1 MKNKFFF
8 LSLIFVSFVTFG
20 CKFFNDTIDVINE
33 DYNSKITSV
42 VFDKTTLNI
51 NVNESDY
58 LKLSLEPSSYQGKVN
73 VSWEYDSEFI
83 SVKSDNFGAVITG
96 LKAGSTYIKAKC
108 NGIVATCLLSIISTG
123 DDVAE
128 NPYIYS
134 NYSVVELKPND
145 STTINASLYG
155 GSIADMEMFEWTI
168 ADSSIATISYS
179 RNNCV
184 IQALKPG
191 STQITVSHPN
201 SEYPYTFV
209 LYVFTDAMK
218 ETYITTDYNVLT
230 LNKNEITS
238 KTISVDLVNPLNA
251 AYKNGFTW
259 NYADEQ
265 SKEIIQVNAN
275 LNNAEIVPLK
285 NGIAKITVS
294 HENSKYPLDIIV
306 RVNTIVKNTYVGL
319 SESNLVI
326 LGSDTTH
333 TVYASVENYDGYA
346 DPDKFIWEVPEN
358 ASEYMEFYS
367 SGNSFSVVGKKNGT
381 VKVKVGHELS
391 ETTRS
396 LLIILQEQI
405 GSAKDASMYITTDQN
420 YVQTKVGYE
429 PTTINIRLVGGI
441 EGEDN
446 VGDETTNFTWW
457 IDGGANNGIAE
468 IQAVT
473 GVVNNLSSRSAVSSG
488 NSASGQLIINPL
500 KEGELK
506 IVVSHP
512 RCLYDAEIKVKVFA
526 ESVLVNPVTITTEE
540 SLIRL
545 LNGESKTVTARLRN
559 HNEGE
564 ENNIQWTSS
573 NISTVSVNPSLGETV
588 EINACGTGSSQTY
601 VTAHL
606 DGALSDKKILVL
618 AADTEEELE
627 AMKGIYADST
637 YLRISANETKAL
649 SIESFG
655 LSSTDKISWSTS
667 NSSIAIVSADS
678 SSTNYTQANVTGI
691 NEGNC
696 TITASVPGSES
707 VVFDVT
713 VLKEGDSSEIFDE
726 NAGYLTTNLN
736 AIVVE
741 GVDEQ
746 ANLSVTGVNITAA
759 DMELYTNWSM
769 EDIEAVE
776 GEGVFDL
783 AGSPGSSVTLTAN
796 KPGKTKIKVSN
807 KFAENSLSIN
817 AKCGELYEWT
827 DDYIVYITTENDVV
841 NIINGSTTTIG
852 CALVN
857 TTSIGSF
864 SWEVT
869 QGNEIIEIVG
879 LASGTCNIST
889 KQAGQAIITVSNT
902 LAGEITKEILVNVAN
917 SEEELKGYKYLTTEQ
932 NVVTVGEQSN
942 TSVTVE
948 IKNAESNIISGFS
961 WRSTNSSVC
970 DVVGSGNV
978 AVIYGKSIGTAKVI
992 VENYENCDYP
1002 LEIIVNVVDPVAA
1015 SQDPY
1020 ITCNSIV
1027 TCTVGGD
1034 VATIAAELIGGTDAD
1049 NTGFS
1054 WSIVNKDI
1062 ATLYASNDSAQIKAL
1077 KEGVTQVI
1085 ISHPKAS
1092 VERSVL
1098 VICEPKVTT
1107 NCYID
1112 ITESI
1117 IKMSPSDESRTINAT
1132 LVNGEADDVYDFKW
1146 WADSYE
1152 KINMN
1157 YSGGSCLIEPLSS
1170 GVVNLH
1176 CSHPKAANQK
1186 DIVLYISNYSD
1197 FAFSQK
1203 YVELETGTDMFLN
1216 MEVPATGVDCEVSYK
1231 SSDPS
1236 VCTVFGNTSVCTLHP
1251 GTVPSGLNSTTCTI
1265 TATLQTKGGVKQAEA
1280 ELLVSVTRKDE
1291 TKPYIALTGGESTI
1305 ITLNKG
1311 AKRNLSAALFGTGIT
1326 DTNFADLEWEI
1337 NGEDKIIDFT
1347 SSKTTGKDI
1356 QIEALNSGKTTIT
1369 ITHREAKNPLTLYVI
1384 VAGVSEPTVS
1394 LNYTELPI
1402 YIGEDTQTLTATV
1415 QNAPDNYELEWYA
1428 VNDIESN
1435 VEQDF
1440 FTFTFKGNK
1449 ASIYAKKPGEATVYC
1464 QLKNEPSIISSCKV
1478 KILEPEKIEF
1488 FVYDYED
1495 NYGNGYDNRN
1505 KLYIN
1510 SLNIFPGENKILHYE
1525 TVPKNDKLK
1534 GELYRS
1540 DNSYFNLNHLGYV
1553 SSIKDPTTGE
1563 VYSYPEGVGTVI
1575 VSGTTKEGTAILQA
1589 TTVNNQIDSLS
1600 ITNSYGYLFTINK
1613 SIISSTPKEV
1623 KNNESILY
1631 VDYQIRPACSKIY
1644 VSDLTTG
1651 EYKSVNLDMEEGSY
1665 SSTYIDNTSKV
1676 WVIDSHQSIDS
1687 ATGIASGILKFK
1699 INGEVN
1705 ADISLEAVNENVIS
1719 SGNSS
1724 PEPDKFAVQKLDI
1737 QVYYAKH
1744 TFIPTVKKIVPY
1756 ANNSVYPATEQ
1767 NGQSF
1772 FDGKTNTFFLGDGE
1786 FISGIMNVDEKNQPY
1801 SNVIIESVEF
1811 VKDTSSSVKDNLTGD
1826 GKTQAQRVSG
1836 KTANNQALSSTFVL
1850 QHDMDYCGIIKYKTA
1865 NGTGTKD
1872 AYFYRLK
1879 NASDAA
1885 AENLNDTI
1893 KASPFVG
1900 NLVVN
1905 YFSVATGKTAQ
1916 YKFPVYVR
1924 VRNNPCTQNSYYNY

>member
-73 VSWEYDSEFI
+73 VAWEYDSEFI

-488 NSASGQLIINPL
+488 NSAFGQLIINPL

-637 YLRISANETKAL
+637 YLRISANETKVL

-783 AGSPGSSVTLTAN
+783 AGSPGSNVTLTAN

-807 KFAENSLSIN
+807 KFAENSLTIN

-869 QGNEIIEIVG
+869 QGNDIIDIVG

-889 KQAGQAIITVSNT
+889 EQAGQAIITVSNT

-948 IKNAESNIISGFS
+948 IKNAESNIISGYS

-1176 CSHPKAANQK
+1176 CSHPKAANRK

-1216 MEVPATGVDCEVSYK
+1216 MEVPATGVDCDVAYK
-1231 SSDPS
+1231 SSNPS
-1236 VCTVFGNTSVCTLHP
+1236 LCSVWGNSSVCTLQP
-1251 GTVPSGLNSTTCTI
+1251 GTVGEGKNSDSCTI
-1265 TATLQTKGGVKQAEA
+1265 TAILQTKGGVKQAEA
-1280 ELLVSVTRKDE
+1280 ELLVSVTKKDE

-1326 DTNFADLEWEI
+1326 DTNFADLEWKI

-1356 QIEALNSGKTTIT
+1356 QIEALNAGKTTIT

-1415 QNAPDNYELEWYA
+1415 QNDTGEELQWSII
-1428 VNDIESN
+1428 NDIEPGT
-1435 VEQDF
+1435 EQEF
-1440 FTFTFKGNK
+1440 FTFTSKGNK
-1449 ASIYAKKPGEATVYC
+1449 ASIYAKEPGEATIYC
-1464 QLKNEPSIISSCKV
+1464 TIPSNGSTASCKV

-1553 SSIKDPTTGE
+1553 SSIQDPTTGE

-1644 VSDLTTG
+1644 ISDLTTG

-1687 ATGIASGILKFK
+1687 ATGIASGTLKFK

-1772 FDGKTNTFFLGDGE
+1772 FDEKTNTFFLGDGE

-1801 SNVIIESVEF
+1801 SNVIIESVKF
-1811 VKDTSSSVKDNLTGD
+1811 VKDNSSSVKDNLTGD
-1826 GKTQAQRVSG
+1826 GQTQAQRVTG
-1836 KTANNQALSSTFVL
+1836 ETADNQTLSSTFVL
-1850 QHDMDYCGIIKYKTA
+1850 QHNMDYCGTIKYKTA

>member
-1 MKNKFFF
+1 MKKKIRFFT
-8 LSLIFVSFVTFG
+8 LLITSLLVIG
-20 CKFFNDTIDVINE
+20 CKFFGDVTDTITENYD
-33 DYNSKITSV
+33 SKITSV
-42 VFDKTTLNI
+42 TFDKSTLNI
-51 NVNESDY
+51 NVSDSDY
-58 LKLSLEPSSYQGKVN
+58 IKLTLNPSANQGKCN
-73 VSWEYDSEFI
+73 VSWEYDKEYLSI
-83 SVKSDNFGAVITG
+83 KQDNFGAVITG

-108 NGIVATCLLSIISTG
+108 NGIIATCLITVISNG
-123 DDVAE
+123 EYVEE

-145 STTINASLYG
+145 TTTINASLYG
-155 GSIADMEMFEWTI
+155 GSVADMEMFEWSI
-168 ADSSIATISYS
+168 ADSEIATISYS

-191 STQITVSHPN
+191 STQITCSHPN
-201 SEYPYTFV
+201 SEYDYTFV
-209 LYVFTDAMK
+209 LFVYTDLLN
-218 ETYITTDYNVLT
+218 ETYITTNYNVFT
-230 LNKNEITS
+230 INKNETDS
-238 KTISVDLVNPLNA
+238 KTISVDLINPLSA
-251 AYKNGFTW
+251 SYKNDFTW

-275 LNNAEIVPLK
+275 LNEAQIIPLK
-285 NGIAKITVS
+285 NGIAKLKVS
-294 HENSKYPLDIIV
+294 HINAKYDLEIIV
-306 RVNTIVKNTYVGL
+306 RVNTIVKNTYIGL
-319 SESNLVI
+319 SQSNLIIV
-326 LGSDTTH
+326 GSDTTH
-333 TVYASVENYDGYA
+333 TVYATVENYDGYV
-346 DPDKFIWEVPEN
+346 DPEKFVFEVPDN
-358 ASEYMEFYS
+358 ANDYVDFYS
-367 SGNSFSVVGKKNGT
+367 SGNSFSVVGKKNGSI
-381 VKVKVGHELS
+381 KVKVSHELS
-391 ETTRS
+391 ELSRN
-396 LLIILQEQI
+396 LLIVLQEQI
-405 GSAKDASMYITTDQN
+405 GSAIDSSMYITTDQN
-420 YVQTKVGYE
+420 YVQTKVGAE

-441 EGEDN
+441 DGEDN
-446 VGDETTNFTWW
+446 IGDENTNFTWW
-457 IDGGANNGIAE
+457 IDGGNNNGIAE

-473 GVVNNLSSRSAVSSG
+473 GVVKDLSARSAISSG
-488 NSASGQLIINPL
+488 NSASGQLVINPI
-500 KEGELK
+500 KAGELK
-506 IVVSHP
+506 IIVSHP
-512 RCLYDAEIKVKVFA
+512 RCLYDAEIKLKVYS
-526 ESVLVNPVTITTEE
+526 ESVLVNPVTITTED
-540 SLIRL
+540 SLIKL
-545 LNGESKTVTARLRN
+545 INGESKTISARLRN

-564 ENNIQWTSS
+564 ENNILWTSS
-573 NISTVSVNPSLGETV
+573 NESNISVSPTTGQTTQ
-588 EINACGTGSSQTY
+588 ITACGTGSSQTY

-618 AADTEEELE
+618 AANSQEDLD

-637 YLRISANETKAL
+637 YLRIAANETK
-649 SIESFG
+649 SINVESFG
-655 LSSTDKISWSTS
+655 LSNTDKISWTTS
-667 NSSIAIVSADS
+667 NSSIAIVSGDS
-678 SSTNYTQANVTGI
+678 SSENTCSATVTGI
-691 NEGNC
+691 SEGNC
-696 TITASVPGSES
+696 SITASIEDAES

-713 VLKEGDSSEIFDE
+713 VLKEGESSEIFDE

-736 AIVVE
+736 AVVLE
-741 GVDEQ
+741 SVDEQ
-746 ANLSVTGVNITAA
+746 ANLSVSGVNIETS
-759 DMELYTNWSM
+759 DMELYTNWTM
-769 EDIEAVE
+769 EDINPVP
-776 GEGVFDL
+776 GENVFEL
-783 AGSPGSSVTLTAN
+783 IGSPSSSVTLTAL
-796 KPGKTKIKVSN
+796 KPGKSKIKVSN
-807 KFAENSLSIN
+807 KFSENSLTIN

-841 NIINGSTTTIG
+841 NIINGASTTIG

-857 TTSIGSF
+857 TTSVGSF

-869 QGNEIIEIVG
+869 QGSENIEIVG
-879 LASGTCNIST
+879 LASGTCNIT
-889 KQAGQAIITVSNT
+889 AKQAGQSIITVSNS

-917 SEEELKGYKYLTTEQ
+917 SEEELKGFKFLTTEQ

-942 TSVTVE
+942 TSVTVN
-948 IKNAESNIISGFS
+948 IQNAETNIVSGYY
-961 WRSTNSSVC
+961 WRSSNPSVC

-978 AVIYGKSIGTAKVI
+978 AVIYGKSIGSAKVI

-1034 VATIAAELIGGTDAD
+1034 VATIAAELIGGTEVD

-1054 WSIVNKDI
+1054 WSIVDNSV
-1062 ATLYASNDSAQIKAL
+1062 ATLYASNDTAQIKAI

-1092 VERSVL
+1092 VNRSVL
-1098 VICEPKVTT
+1098 IICEPKVTT

-1117 IKMSPSDESRTINAT
+1117 IKMSPSDEARTITAN
-1132 LVNGEADDVYDFKW
+1132 LINGEADDSYDFKW

-1157 YSGGSCLIEPLSS
+1157 YTGGSCLVEPLSS

-1186 DIVLYISNYSD
+1186 DIVLYISQYSD

-1203 YVELETGTDMFLN
+1203 YVELETGTNMFLN
-1216 MEVPATGVDCEVSYK
+1216 MEVPATGVDCDVAYK
-1231 SSDPS
+1231 SSNPS
-1236 VCTVFGNTSVCTLHP
+1236 LCSVWGNSSVCTLQP
-1251 GTVPSGLNSTTCTI
+1251 GTVEDGKESDSCTI
-1265 TATLQTKGGVKQAEA
+1265 TAILQTKGGVKQAEA
-1280 ELLVSVTRKDE
+1280 ELLVSVTKKDE

-1326 DTNFADLEWEI
+1326 DTNFADLEWKI

-1356 QIEALNSGKTTIT
+1356 QIEALKAGKTTIT

-1415 QNAPDNYELEWYA
+1415 QNDTREELQWSIT
-1428 VNDIESN
+1428 NDIEPGT
-1435 VEQDF
+1435 EQEF
-1440 FTFTFKGNK
+1440 FTFTSKGNK
-1449 ASIYAKKPGEATVYC
+1449 ASIFAKEPGEATIYC
-1464 QLKNEPSIISSCKV
+1464 TIPSNGSTASCKV

-1553 SSIKDPTTGE
+1553 SSIQDPTTGE

-1623 KNNESILY
+1623 KDNESILY

-1687 ATGIASGILKFK
+1687 ATGIASGTLKFK

-1705 ADISLEAVNENVIS
+1705 ADISLKAVNENVIS

-1724 PEPDKFAVQKLDI
+1724 PEPDEFAVQKLDI

-1772 FDGKTNTFFLGDGE
+1772 FDEKTNTFFLGDGE

-1811 VKDTSSSVKDNLTGD
+1811 IKDTSSSVKDNLTGD

-1850 QHDMDYCGIIKYKTA
+1850 QHDMDYCGTIKYKTA

-1879 NASDAA
+1879 NASDAS

>member
-33 DYNSKITSV
+33 DYNSKISSV

-155 GSIADMEMFEWTI
+155 GSIADMEMFEWAI

-649 SIESFG
+649 NIESFG

-807 KFAENSLSIN
+807 KFAENSLTIN

-869 QGNEIIEIVG
+869 QGNDIIDIVG

-1015 SQDPY
+1015 RQDPY

-1216 MEVPATGVDCEVSYK
+1216 MEVPATGVDCEISYK

-1280 ELLVSVTRKDE
+1280 ELLVSVTRKDV
-1291 TKPYIALTGGESTI
+1291 TKPYIGMTGGESTI

-1311 AKRNLSAALFGTGIT
+1311 AKRNLSASLFGTGIV
-1326 DTNFADLEWEI
+1326 DTNSADIEWNI
-1337 NGEDKIIDFT
+1337 NGEDKVIAFT
-1347 SSKTTGKDI
+1347 SSKKTGKDV
-1356 QIEALNSGKTTIT
+1356 QIEALNAGKTTIT
-1369 ITHREAKNPLTLYVI
+1369 LKHDEAKNPLTLYVI

-1402 YIGEDTQTLTATV
+1402 YIGEDTQTLTATI
-1415 QNAPDNYELEWYA
+1415 QNDTGEELKWT
-1428 VNDIESN
+1428 VINDIDGSEI
-1435 VEQDF
+1435 QDF
-1440 FTFTFKGNK
+1440 FTFTSKGNK
-1449 ASIYAKKPGEATVYC
+1449 ASLYAKNVGEATVYC
-1464 QLKNEPSIISSCKV
+1464 TIPSNNATASCKV

-1488 FVYDYED
+1488 FVYDFEND
-1495 NYGNGYDNRN
+1495 SGTDYDNRTKN
-1505 KLYIN
+1505 YIN

-1540 DNSYFNLNHLGYV
+1540 DNSYFSINNLGYV
-1553 SSIKDPTTGE
+1553 SSYKDPISGE

-1575 VSGTTKEGTAILQA
+1575 VSGTTTEGTAILKA
-1589 TTVNNQIDSLS
+1589 TTVSNQVDSIS
-1600 ITNSYGYLFTINK
+1600 ITNSYNYLFAIDK
-1613 SIISSTPKEV
+1613 SIISSTPKDV
-1623 KNNESILY
+1623 NRDKSILY
-1631 VDYQIRPACSKIY
+1631 VNYEIRPACSKIY
-1644 VSDLTTG
+1644 VSDYTTG
-1651 EYKSVNLDMEEGSY
+1651 DINKSVNLLMEDGSY
-1665 SSTYIDNTSKV
+1665 ASVKDDNGKRV
-1676 WVIDSHQSIDS
+1676 WVIDTHQNVDS
-1687 ATGIASGILKFK
+1687 ATGIAKGTLKFK
-1699 INGEVN
+1699 INGEIN
-1705 ADISLEAVNENVIS
+1705 ANLNLRAENENVIS
-1719 SGNSS
+1719 SGNTS
-1724 PEPDKFAVQKLDI
+1724 PEPVPFAVQNLAL

-1744 TFIPTVKKIVPY
+1744 TFIPTVKQIVPY
-1756 ANNSVYPATEQ
+1756 VNNSIYPATEQ
-1767 NGQSF
+1767 IGNSF
-1772 FDGKTNTFFLGDGE
+1772 FDKTTNTFFLGDGE
-1786 FISGIMNVDEKNQPY
+1786 YMSGIVVVDEEKQPY
-1801 SNVIIESVEF
+1801 SNVKIQSIEFQKSN
-1811 VKDTSSSVKDNLTGD
+1811 SSSVKDSLTGD
-1826 GKTQAQRVSG
+1826 GKTQAERVSG
-1836 KTANNQALSSTFVL
+1836 KTANNTNSSSNFVL
-1850 QHDMDYCGIIKYKTA
+1850 QHELDYSDAFNYKTA
-1865 NGTGTKD
+1865 NGTATKEK
-1872 AYFYRLK
+1872 YFYRLK
-1879 NASDAA
+1879 NDADSA
-1885 AENLNDTI
+1885 AENLNNTI

-1905 YFSVATGKTAQ
+1905 YFSVATGTTAQ
-1916 YKFPVYVR
+1916 YKFPVYVH
-1924 VRNNPCTQNSYYNY
+1924 VRNNPCTSNSNYNY